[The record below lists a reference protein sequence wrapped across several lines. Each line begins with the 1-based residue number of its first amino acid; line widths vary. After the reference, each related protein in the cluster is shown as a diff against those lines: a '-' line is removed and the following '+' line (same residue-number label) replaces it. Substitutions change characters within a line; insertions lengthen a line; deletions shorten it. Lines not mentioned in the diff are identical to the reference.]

1 MTHGYFSGWW
11 RARFNTAWAPTTRMR
26 LRYWS
31 PCFEIGPSFCLPPV
45 EILPRYDPD
54 PGRKVTTRSKNLRVR
69 DGGSD
74 CGRTHNANPRDAPEP
89 LACFVRAMLSNDP
102 PLDRSDHR
110 LPRLKPRRQHDEL
123 HGWHR
128 RGVDDV
134 DTVGLDHVHCHA
146 VRDGNEEPIFARLGC
161 CAPQV
166 ADPLLRRH
174 FSSLH
179 SEAVAFDHGFKLFFQ
194 RRRRRHHR
202 QTMFVRRNETHEF
215 HHALDGNGTAITDGC
230 LH

>member
-1 MTHGYFSGWW
+1 MD
-11 RARFNTAWAPTTRMR
+11 R
-26 LRYWS
+26 LAT
-31 PCFEIGPSFCLPPV
+31 CM
-45 EILPRYDPD
+45 DA
-54 PGRKVTTRSKNLRVR
+54 LRVKSMFAR
-69 DGGSD
+69 CCIGSRSFRPPGEHGGAVCNS
-74 CGRTHNANPRDAPEP
+74 CLLLLVLRSPQAVGRRISLLLAHVAAHEP
-89 LACFVRAMLSNDP
+89 ACSPSATS
-102 PLDRSDHR
+102 LD
-110 LPRLKPRRQHDEL
+110 
-123 HGWHR
+123 
-128 RGVDDV
+128 V
-134 DTVGLDHVHCHA
+134 
-146 VRDGNEEPIFARLGC
+146 EEPIFARLGC

-215 HHALDGNGTAITDGC
+215 HHALDGNGTGIKDGC